1 MSRFRVLPALLVSLV
16 FMVSC
21 IVAGVAAVKY
31 YKSTLY
37 YEAEAELP
45 VPAEKIFQTAV
56 NITEEKPKLEALEK
70 DESKFFLKVTDG
82 RQKSSL
88 KVKAID
94 DGKSEIIIR
103 ADLPEEEKEL
113 EDELALSI
121 IEQIC
126 TRLNVKCTIEEK

>member
-1 MSRFRVLPALLVSLV
+1 MSRFRVLPAVLVSLV

-31 YKSTLY
+31 YKSTQY

-45 VPAEKIFQTAV
+45 VPAEKVFQTAV
-56 NITEEKPKLEALEK
+56 SITEEKPDLQTLEK
-70 DESKFFLKVTDG
+70 DESKGFLKVTDG

-88 KVKAID
+88 KVKAVD
-94 DGKSEIIIR
+94 DGRSEIVIR
-103 ADLPEEEKEL
+103 ADLPKEEKEL
-113 EDELALSI
+113 EKELALRI

-126 TRLNVKCTIEEK
+126 TRLAVKCTVEEK